1 MKIIL
6 AVISLI
12 MAGFLLFEPKIAASA
27 VGATILDCLEI
38 IVPSLF
44 AFTALAIFLQK
55 SGLYQIALKP
65 LTFPLSKLLR
75 MDEELCAV
83 FVLANIGGYPVG
95 VKLLSQLCREE
106 RISADDAGR
115 MMCCCFGSGPGFIV
129 GIVGMNVFGSAE
141 SGLILFAACF
151 AASLVIAAA
160 VRSRGEIT
168 INPRTVRKPG
178 ASTIPNKT
186 RFSLDSTIFID
197 SVIIAAKTLF
207 TVCAMIIGFSVIT
220 AFLRTV
226 SVNALFERLF
236 GNSAIFPAILEVTR
250 IKELPFSAA
259 AMPICAALLSFG
271 GVCVLLQ
278 IKALSNGIP
287 LRKFVISRAAAAI
300 ISAIIA
306 LPLSTII
313 EAPSWGGTPVGTVS
327 TIASPIAPFSVNAVL
342 SVCVLAM
349 CGILLAGTRKN

>member
-27 VGATILDCLEI
+27 VGAAISDCLEV

-44 AFTALAIFLQK
+44 AFTTLAIFLQK
-55 SGLYQIALKP
+55 SGLYRIALKP

-75 MDEELCAV
+75 LDEELCAV

-95 VKLLSQLCREE
+95 VKLLSHLRGEE
-106 RISADDAGR
+106 RISAADAER

-129 GIVGMNVFGSAE
+129 GIVGMNVFGSVSA
-141 SGLILFAACF
+141 GLMLFAACF

-160 VRSRGEIT
+160 VRSCGEIVIVPT
-168 INPRTVRKPG
+168 KTQFYLNP
-178 ASTIPNKT
+178 A
-186 RFSLDSTIFID
+186 IFID
-197 SVIIAAKTLF
+197 SVVTAAKTLF
-207 TVCAMIIGFSVIT
+207 TVCAMIIGFSVVT
-220 AFLRTV
+220 AFLRIV
-226 SVNALFERLF
+226 GVNTLFERLF
-236 GNSAIFPAILEVTR
+236 GNSAIFPAILEVAR
-250 IKELPFSAA
+250 IKELPFSVS
-259 AMPICAALLSFG
+259 AMPLCAALLSFG

-287 LRKFVISRAAAAI
+287 LRKFVISRSAAAI

-306 LPLSTII
+306 LPLSTLID
-313 EAPSWGGTPVGTVS
+313 APAGTVS
-327 TIASPIAPFSVNAVL
+327 TMVSPVAPFSVNAVL

>member
-27 VGATILDCLEI
+27 VGAAISDCLEI

-44 AFTALAIFLQK
+44 AFTTLAIFLQK
-55 SGLYQIALKP
+55 SGLYRVALKP

-75 MDEELCAV
+75 LDEELCAV

-95 VKLLSQLCREE
+95 VKLLSELKKQG
-106 RISADDAGR
+106 RISADDAAR

-129 GIVGMNVFGSAE
+129 GIVGVNVFESATA
-141 SGLILFAACF
+141 GLMLFGACF
-151 AASLVIAAA
+151 AGSLVIAAA
-160 VRSRGEIT
+160 VRARGEIAL
-168 INPRTVRKPG
+168 KP
-178 ASTIPNKT
+178 AET
-186 RFSLDSTIFID
+186 RFSLDSTSFTD
-197 SVIIAAKTLF
+197 SIVTAAKTLF
-207 TVCAMIIGFSVIT
+207 TICAMIVGFSVVT

-226 SVNALFERLF
+226 GINALFEKLF
-236 GNSAIFPAILEVTR
+236 GNSAIFPSLLEVTR
-250 IKELPFSAA
+250 IKEMPFSPA
-259 AMPICAALLSFG
+259 AMSICAALLSFG

-278 IKALSNGIP
+278 IKALSNGVP
-287 LRKFVISRAAAAI
+287 LRKFVISRAAAAA

-306 LPLSTII
+306 LPLSTML
-313 EAPSWGGTPVGTVS
+313 EAPGGAVS
-327 TIASPIAPFSVNAVL
+327 AVVSPIAPFSVNAVL

-349 CGILLAGTRKN
+349 CGILLAETHKN

>member
-6 AVISLI
+6 AVISLV
-12 MAGFLLFEPKIAASA
+12 MAGFLLFESKIAASA
-27 VGATILDCLEI
+27 VGAAVSDCLEI

-55 SGLYQIALKP
+55 SGLYRVALKP

-75 MDEELCAV
+75 LDEELCAV

-95 VKLLSQLCREE
+95 VKLLSELKKQG
-106 RISADDAGR
+106 RISADDAAR

-129 GIVGMNVFGSAE
+129 GIVGVNIFGSAAA
-141 SGLILFAACF
+141 GLMLFGACF
-151 AASLVIAAA
+151 AGSLVIAAF
-160 VRSRGEIT
+160 VRVRGEIT
-168 INPRTVRKPG
+168 IKP
-178 ASTIPNKT
+178 AET
-186 RFSLDSTIFID
+186 RFSLDSASFID
-197 SVIIAAKTLF
+197 SIVTAAKTLF
-207 TVCAMIIGFSVIT
+207 TVCAMIVEFSVVT

-226 SVNALFERLF
+226 GVNALFEKLF
-236 GNSAIFPAILEVTR
+236 GSSAIFPALLEVTR
-250 IKELPFSAA
+250 IKEMPFSTA

-278 IKALSNGIP
+278 IKALSNGVL

-300 ISAIIA
+300 ISAVIA
-306 LPLSTII
+306 LPLSTLI
-313 EAPSWGGTPVGTVS
+313 EPPVGAVLTTVS
-327 TIASPIAPFSVNAVL
+327 PVVPFSVNAVL

-349 CGILLAGTRKN
+349 CGILLAETRKN

>member
-6 AVISLI
+6 AIISLI
-12 MAGFLLFEPKIAASA
+12 MAGFLLIEPKIAASA
-27 VGATILDCLEI
+27 VGTAISDCLEV

-44 AFTALAIFLQK
+44 AFTALAIFLQR
-55 SGLYQIALKP
+55 SGLYRIALKP

-75 MDEELCAV
+75 LDEELCAV

-95 VKLLSQLCREE
+95 AKLLSQLRCEE
-106 RISADDAGR
+106 RISAADAGR

-129 GIVGMNVFGSAE
+129 GIVGMNVFGSA
-141 SGLILFAACF
+141 SVGLMLFAACF

-160 VRSRGEIT
+160 VRSRGEIV
-168 INPRTVRKPG
+168 INPQTAQKPNTG
-178 ASTIPNKT
+178 GISTET

-197 SVIIAAKTLF
+197 SVVTAAKTLF
-207 TVCAMIIGFSVIT
+207 TVCAMIVGFSVVT
-220 AFLRTV
+220 AFLRTIG
-226 SVNALFERLF
+226 VNALFERLF
-236 GNSAIFPAILEVTR
+236 EDSTVFPAILEVTR
-250 IKELPFSAA
+250 IKELPFSAY

-278 IKALSNGIP
+278 IKALSGGIP

-306 LPLSTII
+306 LPLSTLID
-313 EAPSWGGTPVGTVS
+313 APGGTVS
-327 TIASPIAPFSVNAVL
+327 TVVNPVAPFSVNAVL

-349 CGILLAGTRKN
+349 CGILLVDS

>member
-6 AVISLI
+6 AVMSLI

-27 VGATILDCLEI
+27 VGAAISDCLEV

-44 AFTALAIFLQK
+44 AFTTLAIFLQK
-55 SGLYQIALKP
+55 SGLYRIALKP

-75 MDEELCAV
+75 LDEELCAV

-95 VKLLSQLCREE
+95 VKLLSQLRDEE
-106 RISADDAGR
+106 RISAADAER

-129 GIVGMNVFGSAE
+129 GIVGMNVFGSVSA
-141 SGLILFAACF
+141 GLMLFAACF

-160 VRSRGEIT
+160 VRSRGEIV
-168 INPRTVRKPG
+168 IKPRAARTPG
-178 ASTIPNKT
+178 ARVVPAET
-186 RFSLDSTIFID
+186 RFSLNPAIFID
-197 SVIIAAKTLF
+197 SVVTAAKTLF
-207 TVCAMIIGFSVIT
+207 TVCAMIIGFSVVT

-226 SVNALFERLF
+226 GVNALFERFF
-236 GNSAIFPAILEVTR
+236 GNSAVFPAILEVTR
-250 IKELPFSAA
+250 IKELPFSVS

-287 LRKFVISRAAAAI
+287 LRKFVISRSAAAI

-306 LPLSTII
+306 LPLSTLID
-313 EAPSWGGTPVGTVS
+313 APAGTVS
-327 TIASPIAPFSVNAVL
+327 TMVSPVAPFSVNAVL